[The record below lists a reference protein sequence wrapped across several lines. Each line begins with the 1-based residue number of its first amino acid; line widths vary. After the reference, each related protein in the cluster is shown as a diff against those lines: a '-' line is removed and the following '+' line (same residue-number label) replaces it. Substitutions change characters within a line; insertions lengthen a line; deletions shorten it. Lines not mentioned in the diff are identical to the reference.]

1 MSINLLELREIL
13 ELSNIEFIDLQY
25 TNTKKKENILVKILI
40 ST

>member
-25 TNTKKKENILVKILI
+25 TNTKKERDYLSKKF
-40 ST
+40 